1 MICKEKCPKLDHEKV
16 KCCLRRAKGCLDQVY
31 RLQFDVEMPHALK
44 EQIAMV
50 DLEIDRLIKLAGFV
64 YKSEGVIR

>member
-1 MICKEKCPKLDHEKV
+1 MSCRVKCPKEDPEKV

-31 RLQFDVEMPHALK
+31 RLQFDVAMPHPLK
-44 EQIAMV
+44 EQIAVV